1 MKKELSGGCGIAIL
15 SFLLMIVILGVIAV
29 FSMRADGEAGEG
41 FLGLMVLIMILSPF
55 IYWGY
60 RLLFKSLHPDEPV
73 RLTKKAIYYG
83 GGALLTLGGLMIWA
97 VMTNNRAAMEP
108 KPITEIAQEPNEP
121 KDSVVITE
129 VMEGDPYQ
137 ELDELIGLE
146 SVKEEVHT
154 LANFAKIQQQRK
166 AQGLK
171 VPKMSYHLVFTG
183 SPGTGKTTVAR
194 IVARIYKDLGI
205 LKSGHTVE
213 TDRSGLVAEY
223 VGQTATKTNA
233 VIDSALNGVLFI
245 DEAYA
250 LVPENAANDYGQ
262 EAISTLLK
270 RMEDDRDKL
279 VVIIAGYPNEMQRFI
294 DSNPGLQSRFTRYIN
309 FPDYNDQE
317 LFDIFK
323 LYLNKNQYSL
333 SDDAAEL
340 LKNNLKYVV
349 ANKTKN
355 FGNARYVRNIFERA
369 VEQQANRLSA
379 KRSISDDELSL
390 LTKEDIENAFKQR
403 NNNPNKHE

>member
-1 MKKELSGGCGIAIL
+1 MKKELSGGCGIA
-15 SFLLMIVILGVIAV
+15 LLGFAAMIIVFGIVAV
-29 FSMRADGEAGEG
+29 FTMRADGEADEG
-41 FLGLMVLIMILSPF
+41 ALGLMVLIALLLPF

-60 RLLFKSLHPDEPV
+60 ALLYKSMHPGEPV
-73 RLTKKAIYYG
+73 RLAPRAKLYG
-83 GGALLTLGGLMIWA
+83 GGALLALLALMGWA
-97 VMTNNRAAMEP
+97 VMTNGHAVNKP
-108 KPITEIAQEPNEP
+108 KPITEIAQEPKEA

-171 VPKMSYHLVFTG
+171 VPKMSFHLVFTG

-223 VGQTATKTNA
+223 VGQTAVKTNA

-250 LVPENAANDYGQ
+250 LVPENSSNDYGQ

-309 FPDYNDQE
+309 FPDYTDQE

-323 LYLNKNQYSL
+323 MYLKKNQYTMT
-333 SDDAAEL
+333 DDASQL
-340 LKNNLKYVV
+340 LRNNLTDVV
-349 ANKTKN
+349 AHKTKN
-355 FGNARYVRNIFERA
+355 FGNARYVRNLFERA
-369 VEQQANRLSA
+369 VEQQANRLSS
-379 KRSISDDELSL
+379 KLSYSDQELSL
-390 LTKEDIENAFKQR
+390 LTKEDIENAFKNMGVR
-403 NNNPNKHE
+403 